1 MTVNSVE
8 ARLRYRP
15 TGDILLAEFGVDGV
29 DPDIVR
35 LDADTTV
42 TWVRRSDDD
51 MRLMSSLSVIGARR
65 RFANEVPAIVP
76 RAIVAASETMFRS
89 TTAPMGSVAR
99 AEARAE
105 ARLVI
110 PVTQLEFPE
119 RSTSSPEVDVTSA
132 RSLAASLRDLK
143 SAMQLAVDSYDTTPI
158 ERSTSA
164 RQFLGGLDSMASI
177 VASHRTSTPS
187 SVWSLT
193 SNLRGGLPLSERERH
208 RLRVTLDRTLD
219 PEQWKEAA
227 LELNNIAAAVRGE
240 RRLDTTEGT

>member
-1 MTVNSVE
+1 MNVNSVE

-29 DPDIVR
+29 DPETVH

-42 TWVRRSDDD
+42 TWLRPTDGDG
-51 MRLMSSLSVIGARR
+51 RLMSSLAMIGARR
-65 RFANEVPAIVP
+65 RFADEVPAIVP

-89 TTAPMGSVAR
+89 TVGPIGSTAR
-99 AEARAE
+99 AESRAE

-110 PVTQLEFPE
+110 PVAQLRFSDAP
-119 RSTSSPEVDVTSA
+119 TSSPEVDVTSA
-132 RSLAASLRDLK
+132 RTLAASLRDLK
-143 SAMQLAVDSYDTTPI
+143 SAMQLAVDTFDTTPV

-164 RQFLGGLDSMASI
+164 RQFLGGLDAMASI

-187 SVWSLT
+187 AVSLLS

-208 RLRVTLDRTLD
+208 RLRATLDRTLD

-240 RRLDTTEGT
+240 RRLDATEGT